1 MGFYKSLDLGKLKI
15 RAQVTIVNLVHA
27 LSQLCN
33 RSNKCTGERD
43 SVSKARSPNGLH
55 VDRERS
61 YLLEEWEVKK
71 KKKKVSSNSSWKLPQ
86 AGAEAWEAENCPDSW
101 WCGGQAVVRGPRLN
115 LCTHCCF
122 TITLRVSSSSVNG
135 GL

>member
-71 KKKKVSSNSSWKLPQ
+71 KKKKSKQQLFL
-86 AGAEAWEAENCPDSW
+86 EAAPGWSRSL
-101 WCGGQAVVRGPRLN
+101 GGREL
-115 LCTHCCF
+115 
-122 TITLRVSSSSVNG
+122 S
-135 GL
+135 